1 MSIYVYAILFSSTKE
16 LDFPQGI
23 QGRVEMISYGNI
35 AVIIERDILIQNLQK
50 TEDILLKAIVTHDQV
65 IQSIFSQVSLLP
77 LRFGTGFTSLDSL
90 LENLKNNQSQ
100 YNQKLH
106 KLTNCVEYCIK
117 FIPLDFK
124 INKAKDLDL
133 KGKSYLLAKKK
144 NYQLQQEFISNQ
156 ENQWKAIKESISQ
169 EFADN
174 ILIQEQEAIKQIF
187 LLEKQQNNI
196 DILINSWQ
204 QKAPNW
210 QITTSLPLPC
220 YHFANV

>member
-1 MSIYVYAILFSSTKE
+1 MTIYVYAILFSSNQE

-35 AVIIERDILIQNLQK
+35 AAIIEQDILIQNLQK
-50 TEDILLKAIVTHDQV
+50 TEAILLKAIISHDQV

-100 YNQKLH
+100 YSQKLNR
-106 KLTNCVEYCIK
+106 LTNNVEYCIK
-117 FIPLDFK
+117 FIPLEFK
-124 INKAKDLDL
+124 SNKAQDLNL

-156 ENQWKAIKESISQ
+156 ENQWEAIKDSISQ
-169 EFADN
+169 EFSDN
-174 ILIQEQEAIKQIF
+174 ILIQEQETIKQIF
-187 LLEKQQNNI
+187 LLEKQHTNI
-196 DILINSWQ
+196 DILINSWR
-204 QKAPNW
+204 KKVPTW

-220 YHFANV
+220 YHFANI

>member
-1 MSIYVYAILFSSTKE
+1 MSIYVYAILFSSNQE

-35 AVIIERDILIQNLQK
+35 AAIIERDILIENLQK
-50 TEDILLKAIVTHDQV
+50 TEAILLKAIVTHDGV
-65 IQSIFSQVSLLP
+65 IQAIFSQVSLLP

-100 YNQKLH
+100 YSQKLNR
-106 KLTNCVEYCIK
+106 LTNNVEYCIK
-117 FIPLDFK
+117 FIPLEFK
-124 INKAKDLDL
+124 SSKAQDLNL

-156 ENQWKAIKESISQ
+156 ENQWEAIKDSISQ
-169 EFADN
+169 EFSDN

-187 LLEKQQNNI
+187 LLEKQQTNI
-196 DILINSWQ
+196 DILINYWQ
-204 QKAPNW
+204 QKTPNW

-220 YHFANV
+220 YHFANI